1 MDLTAR
7 MPDLPALEAEAEAL
21 ERKAQALRQIAEGI
35 KALNGDA
42 EAMLFGSALGRNS
55 ANGAPANGADGP
67 LGQEAVRLI
76 VADHPGVWKVSDL
89 KAEARR
95 RGFPISDTGV
105 EKAVRRMY
113 ETGEAK
119 KAGYGKYRFGTSRKE
134 VAIESDASG
143 AAMIAPT

>member
-1 MDLTAR
+1 MTTDLTAR
-7 MPDLPALEAEAEAL
+7 LPDPADLVAEAETL
-21 ERKAQALRQIAEGI
+21 ERKAQALRQVAEGI

-42 EAMLFGSALGRNS
+42 AALLHGAAPERHG
-55 ANGAPANGADGP
+55 NGNGGP

-89 KAEARR
+89 KAEARK
-95 RGFPISDTGV
+95 RGYPISDTGV
-105 EKAVRRMY
+105 EKAVRRMLDA
-113 ETGEAK
+113 GEAK
-119 KAGYGKYRFGTSRKE
+119 KAGYGRYRFGTRRKE